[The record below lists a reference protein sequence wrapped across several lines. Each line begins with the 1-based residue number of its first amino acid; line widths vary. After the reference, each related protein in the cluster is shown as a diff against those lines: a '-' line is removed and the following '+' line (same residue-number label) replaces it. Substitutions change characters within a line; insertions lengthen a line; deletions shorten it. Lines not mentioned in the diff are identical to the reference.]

1 MQQLI
6 MLLKKYFYKELYLEL
21 LLRVKL
27 ALTNQPISRSV
38 LNLIEKMILVYIYIY
53 IIFKDD

>member
-53 IIFKDD
+53 I